1 MYLSADNWSTSI
13 VDDNS
18 GGGTTARIVYTN
30 SDSIPRRVVIR
41 PSTPFVDYGEPGN
54 TGTYVFSAEWGP

>member
-1 MYLSADNWSTSI
+1 MPAQSP
-13 VDDNS
+13 

-30 SDSIPRRVVIR
+30 SDSIARRVVIR
-41 PSTPFVDYGEPGN
+41 PSTTFVDYGEPGN